1 MDRRLLFLIVLLLSF
16 VSVSCTVNSKKK
28 DGEQEKPNILFIL
41 VDDLGYSDL
50 SCQGSKY
57 YETPNV
63 DKIAREGMTFTEG
76 YAACQVCS
84 PSRAS
89 ILSGKFA
96 ARHGITDWIGA
107 REGEEWHKVGRHT
120 KMLPPSYVHQL
131 EKEYI
136 TLPEALKSAG
146 YKTFFAGKWHLG
158 KKGSWPEDHGFDIN
172 IGGWHAGSPNGGYFS
187 PYKNPNLKNGKPGEN
202 LSMRLA
208 KETTKFIRENKDS
221 AFLAYLSFYA
231 VHASIQTTEER
242 WRRYRDKAEAMGI
255 KDKGFEM
262 ERRLPYRLQQDNPV
276 YAGLIEQMDLA
287 VGVVLDE
294 LEKLGIDE
302 KTIVVFTG
310 DNGGVVSGDNY
321 STNLSPL
328 RGGKGYQW
336 EGGIREPYFIKVPW
350 MDIAGK
356 NCDAPVSGVDFYP
369 TLLELAH
376 VPVPENEV
384 IDGVSIVPLLKGETI
399 AERSLIWHYPHYGNQ
414 GGDPSSIIR
423 RGKWKLIHYYE
434 DGHDEL
440 YDISSDISEKN
451 DLAEANP
458 DIVRKLHDELMDY
471 LESVGARY
479 PVKDPEYDPEA
490 EAKYMENVRTK
501 KLERL
506 ENQRKRMLSKDFNP
520 GNDWWGSSV
529 TKD

>member
-1 MDRRLLFLIVLLLSF
+1 
-16 VSVSCTVNSKKK
+16 
-28 DGEQEKPNILFIL
+28 
-41 VDDLGYSDL
+41 
-50 SCQGSKY
+50 
-57 YETPNV
+57 
-63 DKIAREGMTFTEG
+63 
-76 YAACQVCS
+76 
-84 PSRAS
+84 
-89 ILSGKFA
+89 
-96 ARHGITDWIGA
+96 
-107 REGEEWHKVGRHT
+107 
-120 KMLPPSYVHQL
+120 
-131 EKEYI
+131 
-136 TLPEALKSAG
+136 
-146 YKTFFAGKWHLG
+146 
-158 KKGSWPEDHGFDIN
+158 
-172 IGGWHAGSPNGGYFS
+172 
-187 PYKNPNLKNGKPGEN
+187 
-202 LSMRLA
+202 
-208 KETTKFIRENKDS
+208 
-221 AFLAYLSFYA
+221 
-231 VHASIQTTEER
+231 
-242 WRRYRDKAEAMGI
+242 MGI